1 MSNLKLVS
9 SFLKI
14 RFHNIGTL
22 LLKTA
27 TTYAVGGFAAIQLS
41 SIVVDNVSTEEVLG
55 LTPESFMQLLFIAVL
70 IGFPVVLISTFIY
83 KRNSLNAPI
92 EESYNELIKGISSQ
106 KPKIGVMPFENLNN
120 DNDGAFLV
128 DGIVE
133 DLITELSMVKEI
145 SVATRKTCFGFRGK
159 DYTSEAFK
167 QEWGFDYVVSGSIRS
182 SDDRLEDLC

>member
-55 LTPESFMQLLFIAVL
+55 LTPESFMQLLFGVKSEFSSYRCLACSMYRKNI
-70 IGFPVVLISTFIY
+70 LIS
-83 KRNSLNAPI
+83 
-92 EESYNELIKGISSQ
+92 
-106 KPKIGVMPFENLNN
+106 FE
-120 DNDGAFLV
+120 
-128 DGIVE
+128 
-133 DLITELSMVKEI
+133 
-145 SVATRKTCFGFRGK
+145 
-159 DYTSEAFK
+159 
-167 QEWGFDYVVSGSIRS
+167 
-182 SDDRLEDLC
+182 